1 MDDIL
6 GMFAEILWDLLGA
19 FKFKNPNTVRWVK
32 TVFMGIF
39 CAGLSGYCIYS
50 SWDIFLTGSITGK
63 IAMGT
68 VDAAL
73 VIGSVAAVTVGHKK
87 NWHKW

>member
-6 GMFAEILWDLLGA
+6 EMLAEILWNLLGA
-19 FKFKNPNTVRWVK
+19 FNFKNPNRKRWLK
-32 TVFMGIF
+32 TIFMGLF

-50 SWDIFLTGSITGK
+50 SWDIFLTGSMTGK
-63 IAMGT
+63 IVMGT

-73 VIGSVAAVTVGHKK
+73 VIGSIVVVTLGHKK
-87 NWHKW
+87 NWHNW